1 MGPTELTISGLI
13 ALGAALQISALMDV
27 GKTKQ
32 NVEAQPKPVI
42 VMRAEFELKE
52 DCKGPSGVGPC
63 IVETESN
70 KQLGF

>member
-1 MGPTELTISGLI
+1 MGPTELAISGLI

-32 NVEAQPKPVI
+32 QADPSAKPVV
-42 VMRAEFELKE
+42 VMRAEYELKK